1 MVDFL
6 KGHFVKLK
14 SLVVGA
20 VVAGA
25 LAACGGGSSTPTA
38 ADSSAQA
45 VPSPTPSVPPT
56 WSLTGLP
63 SQPGDNAKPIL
74 MVKVENDPTVRP
86 QTGLNHADLIFE
98 ELVEG
103 GITRFATV
111 FQSDIPA
118 EIGPVRSIRHVDA
131 SLASP
136 IADIFVFSGGAPKTM
151 RFVEQKV
158 PASITVVTEGGVGMY
173 RSHKHSAP
181 HNVFLKP
188 AKLIASIADNASPS
202 DGFFVRVDPN
212 KPISA
217 PTTSPSPIPSGSA
230 TPTTAPIVVT
240 PTSKVS
246 IGFSNFENPVWKWN
260 ADKGLWMRFERST
273 PFLNIDGS
281 QFGTKNLV
289 ILYVKTIDAGYR
301 DPAGNYVPRSVLTH
315 TGPGYLITDGK
326 RQKITWSKEHVADP
340 VTLFDVAGH
349 QVGLP
354 TGKTWVSLV
363 PVKDGKVKFTTISP
377 SASTT
382 P

>member
-1 MVDFL
+1 MKIKPLIIGV
-6 KGHFVKLK
+6 
-14 SLVVGA
+14 
-20 VVAGA
+20 VVAGT
-25 LAACGGGSSTPTA
+25 LAACGGGDNPSATGTSSQNA
-38 ADSSAQA
+38 A
-45 VPSPTPSVPPT
+45 SPTPSVPPT

-63 SQPGDNAKPIL
+63 SEPGDNAKPIL
-74 MVKVENDPTVRP
+74 VVKVENDPTVRP
-86 QTGLNHADLIFE
+86 QTGLDHADLIFE

-136 IADIFVFSGGAPKTM
+136 MADIFVFSGGAPKTM

-173 RSHKHSAP
+173 RSRKHSAP

-188 AKLIASIADNASPS
+188 AKLIASVADNASPS
-202 DGFFVRVDPN
+202 DGFFVRLDPN
-212 KPISA
+212 APLTA
-217 PTTSPSPIPSGSA
+217 PTTSPSAVPSGSA
-230 TPTTAPIVVT
+230 TPKPPTVTIT

-246 IGFSNFENPVWKWN
+246 VGFSTFENPVWKWN
-260 ADKGLWMRFERST
+260 AEKGLWMRFERST
-273 PFLNIDGS
+273 PFKNIDGT

-289 ILYVKTIDAGYR
+289 LLYVKTIDAGYN

-326 RQKITWSKEHVADP
+326 RQKVTWSKEHVADP
-340 VTLFDVAGH
+340 VTLFDEAGNQVA
-349 QVGLP
+349 VP

-363 PVKDGKVKFTTISP
+363 PVKDGKVKFTGVKP
-377 SASTT
+377 SASPTAT

>member
-1 MVDFL
+1 M
-6 KGHFVKLK
+6 KLK
-14 SLVVGA
+14 SLIIGV
-20 VVAGA
+20 VVAGT
-25 LAACGGGSSTPTA
+25 LAACGGSDKPTA
-38 ADSSAQA
+38 TGSSAQTE
-45 VPSPTPSVPPT
+45 PSPTPSVPPT

-63 SQPGDNAKPIL
+63 SAPGDNAKPIL
-74 MVKVENDPTVRP
+74 VVKVENDPTVRP
-86 QTGLNHADLIFE
+86 QSGLDHADLIFE

-111 FQSDIPA
+111 FQSDIPK

-136 IADIFVFSGGAPKTM
+136 MADIFVFSGGAPKTM

-173 RSHKHSAP
+173 RSRKHPAP

-188 AKLIASIADNASPS
+188 AKLISSIADNASPS

-212 KPISA
+212 KPLTVPA
-217 PTTSPSPIPSGSA
+217 VTPTPVPSGSA
-230 TPTTAPIVVT
+230 TPITPAVVIT

-246 IGFSNFENPVWKWN
+246 VGFSNFENPVWKWD
-260 ADKGLWMRFERST
+260 ASKGLWMRFERST
-273 PFLNIDGS
+273 PFTNIDGS

-326 RQKITWSKEHVADP
+326 RQKVTWSKEHVADP
-340 VTLFDVAGH
+340 VTLFDVAGN
-349 QVGLP
+349 QVAVP
-354 TGKTWVSLV
+354 TGRTWVSLV
-363 PVKDGKVKFTTISP
+363 PVKDGKVKFTTPTP
-377 SASTT
+377 SASAN